1 MAQAPLEGFIREVT
15 GESHFRVEQDLGGGF
30 VRLQVSE
37 AERRQ
42 AQQDIRC
49 SEDVVLELLRNA
61 RDAGARLICIA
72 TGRDAAMR
80 SIVMIDDGEGIPEEM
95 WGHVFEPRVTS
106 RLDSFHDDQWGVHG
120 RGMALFSIA
129 SNSADY
135 GVVQSGRGLG
145 TAIRVI
151 TDTNSLGER
160 ADQSSMPQ
168 FAVDADGRRVVRGPR
183 NINRIVTE
191 FTLAQ
196 RGSCLV
202 YLGSANEVLA
212 TLVNHGRTALSA
224 IERAFPR
231 AIEEYPV
238 CLRPA
243 LAATPEELAEIAES
257 IGLSTSARS
266 ARRILDGEIAPLVP
280 FTSSL
285 QAGQSTPT
293 KKAAGARRLQVRAPR
308 IQDEDRTAFGD
319 RVKSAYS
326 ELARAYY
333 LESEVEPE
341 VQVKRS
347 GLYVFIPFVEPIRED
362 DCDNAGDGQSGGER

>member
-1 MAQAPLEGFIREVT
+1 MAQTPLEGFIREVT

-61 RDAGARLICIA
+61 RDAGSRLICIA
-72 TGRDAAMR
+72 TGRDAQMR
-80 SIVMIDDGEGIPEEM
+80 NIVMIDDGEGIPREM
-95 WGHVFEPRVTS
+95 WEHVFEPRVTS

-129 SNSADY
+129 CNSVDR
-135 GVVQSGRGLG
+135 GIVQSGRGLG
-145 TAIRVI
+145 TSIRVI
-151 TDTNSLGER
+151 TDTNKLGER
-160 ADQSSMPQ
+160 ADQSTMPQ
-168 FAVDADGRRVVRGPR
+168 FAIDANGRRVVRGPR

-212 TLVNHGRTALSA
+212 TLVEHGRSALSA
-224 IERAFPR
+224 IELAFPR
-231 AIEEYPV
+231 ALEEYPV

-257 IGLSTSARS
+257 IGLPTSARS
-266 ARRILDGEIAPLVP
+266 ARRILDGEIAPLAP
-280 FTSSL
+280 FTSNL
-285 QAGQSTPT
+285 QTEQSGG
-293 KKAAGARRLQVRAPR
+293 KKRRGGTSRLHGRAPL
-308 IQDEDRTAFGD
+308 IQEEDRAAFAKQ
-319 RVKSAYS
+319 VKSAYS

-333 LESEVEPE
+333 LQAEVEPD
-341 VQVKRS
+341 VQVKKT
-347 GLYVFIPFVEPIRED
+347 GLQVFIPFVEADGANVD
-362 DCDNAGDGQSGGER
+362 DISEKGQLGGER